1 MNYEGIYAQAYALL
15 QEGYKYWY
23 EGEEIEELNRHN
35 EQHRMKDPV
44 EENLFVYFRK
54 PEEEDMH
61 VKWMPAAAILSKIA
75 IFGKIQV
82 NRQTTQ
88 TLVLSLE
95 KYRFETRRDNQ
106 GSIEYK
112 VVDRMEDEIQR
123 EWKGENEKGKIQS

>member
-1 MNYEGIYAQAYALL
+1 
-15 QEGYKYWY
+15 
-23 EGEEIEELNRHN
+23 
-35 EQHRMKDPV
+35 MKWI
-44 EENLFVYFRK
+44 
-54 PEEEDMH
+54 H
-61 VKWMPAAAILSKIA
+61 VKWMHAAATLSKIA

-123 EWKGENEKGKIQS
+123 EWKGENGKGKMEN